1 MAFEPS
7 ARRRP
12 RRERRSRRLRTTV
25 TWLGGLVL
33 LALVFF
39 AGFLLARVEDE
50 SEDPAGTRTLVRT
63 LEPTTL
69 TPPATVTVTVSNP

>member
-1 MAFEPS
+1 MALEPS

-12 RRERRSRRLRTTV
+12 RRERRRRRWRTAV
-25 TWLGGLVL
+25 AALGGLAL

-50 SEDPAGTRTLVRT
+50 SEDPEGTRTLVRT

-69 TPPATVTVTVSNP
+69 TPPATITVTVSNP